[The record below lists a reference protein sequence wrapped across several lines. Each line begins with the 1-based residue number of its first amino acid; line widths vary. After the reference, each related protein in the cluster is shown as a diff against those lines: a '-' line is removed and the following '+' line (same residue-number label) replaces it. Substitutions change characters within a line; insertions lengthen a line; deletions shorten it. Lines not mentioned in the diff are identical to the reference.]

1 MPPTRGGSMARFLV
15 VLLFCVACGNIA
27 RQADDAGVTKDAPMP
42 VIDAAVIDA
51 EVLAPSPARDLVSGA
66 ARVTG
71 PTYKF
76 DVEIGHP
83 VMQLKMNGATYQLEG
98 NAAVKP

>member
-1 MPPTRGGSMARFLV
+1 MGRFLV
-15 VLLFCVACGNIA
+15 VLMFCVACGNIS
-27 RQADDAGVTKDAPMP
+27 READDAGVTKDAPMP
-42 VIDAAVIDA
+42 DAPMPDAAV
-51 EVLAPSPARDLVSGA
+51 LLPSPPREFVSGA

-83 VMQLKMNGATYQLEG
+83 IMQLKMNGATYKLEG